1 MQRIPNSSPGGFTLI
16 ETVVATG
23 ILVTALAG
31 IAQLLALSVR
41 STRDAGSHS
50 AALIA
55 AQGKLEALRA
65 LAFSYDAA
73 GSPVT
78 AAELG
83 VRNSGSLDDD
93 TPGAVD
99 YVDANGA
106 ILDEENQGQG
116 AVFTRRWRITLLDA
130 FVPEALAIEVCV
142 FHRPADGVAVA
153 TAEACLATVRARQ
166 P

>member
-1 MQRIPNSSPGGFTLI
+1 MQRIPNSSHDGFTLI

-31 IAQLLALSVR
+31 LAQLLALSVR
-41 STRDAGSHS
+41 STRDAGSQS

-55 AQGKLEALRA
+55 AQDKVEALRA

-78 AAELG
+78 APEFNI
-83 VRNSGSLDDD
+83 RDSGSLDED

-99 YVDANGA
+99 DVDANGA
-106 ILDEENQGQG
+106 IVADEDEGPG
-116 AVFTRRWRITLLDA
+116 AVFTRRWRISPLDA
-130 FVPEALAIEVCV
+130 FVPDAIVIEVCV
-142 FHRPADGVAVA
+142 FHAPADGMAPAVA
-153 TAEACLATVRARQ
+153 AACLATVRARQ

>member
-1 MQRIPNSSPGGFTLI
+1 MQRIPNSSPDGFTLI

-41 STRDAGSHS
+41 STRDAGSQS

-65 LAFSYDAA
+65 LAFTYDAA

-78 AAELG
+78 APEFD

-93 TPGAVD
+93 IPGAVD

-106 ILDEENQGQG
+106 ILDEDNEGHG
-116 AVFTRRWRITLLDA
+116 AVFTRRWRITPLDA
-130 FVPEALAIEVCV
+130 FVPEAIAIEVCV
-142 FHRPADGVAVA
+142 FHWPADGLAVA
-153 TAEACLATVRARQ
+153 ASEACLATVRARQ

>member
-1 MQRIPNSSPGGFTLI
+1 MQRIPDPAHNGFTLI

-31 IAQLLALSVR
+31 LAQLLALSVR
-41 STRDAGSHS
+41 STRDAGSQS

-55 AQGKLEALRA
+55 AQDKVEALRA
-65 LAFSYDAA
+65 LAFAYDAA

-78 AAELG
+78 APEFN

-106 ILDEENQGQG
+106 IVADEDEGQG
-116 AVFTRRWRITLLDA
+116 AVFTRRWRISPLDA
-130 FVPEALAIEVCV
+130 FVPDAIVIEVCV
-142 FHRPADGVAVA
+142 FHSPADGLSPAL
-153 TAEACLATVRARQ
+153 AEACLATVRARQ

>member
-1 MQRIPNSSPGGFTLI
+1 MQRIPNSSSDGFTLL

-23 ILVTALAG
+23 ILITALAG
-31 IAQLLALSVR
+31 VAQLLALGVR
-41 STRDAGSHS
+41 STRDAGSQS

-78 AAELG
+78 AAEFD
-83 VRNSGSLDDD
+83 VRNNGSLDDD

-99 YVDANGA
+99 YVDADGA
-106 ILDEENQGQG
+106 VLDEDHQGHG
-116 AVFTRRWRITLLDA
+116 AMFTRRWRITRLDT
-130 FVPEALAIEVCV
+130 FVPEAIAIEVCV
-142 FHRPADGVAVA
+142 FHWPADGVAAAASEV
-153 TAEACLATVRARQ
+153 CLATVRARQ

>member
-1 MQRIPNSSPGGFTLI
+1 MQRIPNSTSDGFTLI

-41 STRDAGSHS
+41 STRDAGSQS
-50 AALIA
+50 AALTA

-78 AAELG
+78 APEFD
-83 VRNSGSLDDD
+83 VRNNGSLDDD
-93 TPGAVD
+93 IPGAVD
-99 YVDANGA
+99 YLDADGA
-106 ILDEENQGQG
+106 VLEEDHEGQG
-116 AVFTRRWRITLLDA
+116 AAFTCRWRITPLDA
-130 FVPEALAIEVCV
+130 FVPEAIVIEVCV
-142 FHRPADGVAVA
+142 FDWPADGMAVA
-153 TAEACLATVRARQ
+153 ASAVCLATVRARQ

>member
-1 MQRIPNSSPGGFTLI
+1 MQRIPNSSPDGFTLI

-41 STRDAGSHS
+41 STRDAGSQS

-65 LAFSYDAA
+65 LAFTYDAA

-78 AAELG
+78 ASALE

-106 ILDEENQGQG
+106 ILDEDNEGHG
-116 AVFTRRWRITLLDA
+116 AVFTRRWRITPLDA
-130 FVPEALAIEVCV
+130 FVPEAIAIEVCV
-142 FHRPADGVAVA
+142 FHWPADGLAVA
-153 TAEACLATVRARQ
+153 ASEACLATVRARQ

>member
-1 MQRIPNSSPGGFTLI
+1 MQRIPNSSPDGFTLI

-41 STRDAGSHS
+41 STRDAGSQS

-65 LAFSYDAA
+65 LAFTYDAA

-78 AAELG
+78 APEFD

-99 YVDANGA
+99 YVDADGA
-106 ILDEENQGQG
+106 VLDEENEGHG
-116 AVFTRRWRITLLDA
+116 AVFTRRWRITPLDA
-130 FVPEALAIEVCV
+130 FVPEAIAIEVCV
-142 FHRPADGVAVA
+142 FHWPADGLAVA
-153 TAEACLATVRARQ
+153 ASEACLATVRARQ

>member
-1 MQRIPNSSPGGFTLI
+1 MQRIPHSSSNGFTLI
-16 ETVVATG
+16 ETVVATA

-31 IAQLLALSVR
+31 LAQLLVLSVR

-78 AAELG
+78 ASEFDL
-83 VRNSGSLDDD
+83 RDSGSLDDD

-99 YVDANGA
+99 YVDADGA
-106 ILDEENQGQG
+106 VLDPDNDGHG
-116 AVFTRRWRITLLDA
+116 AVFTRRWRIAPLDA
-130 FVPEALAIEVCV
+130 FVPEAIVIEVCV
-142 FHRPADGVAVA
+142 FHWPAEGVAVA
-153 TAEACLATVRARQ
+153 ASEVCLATVRARQ